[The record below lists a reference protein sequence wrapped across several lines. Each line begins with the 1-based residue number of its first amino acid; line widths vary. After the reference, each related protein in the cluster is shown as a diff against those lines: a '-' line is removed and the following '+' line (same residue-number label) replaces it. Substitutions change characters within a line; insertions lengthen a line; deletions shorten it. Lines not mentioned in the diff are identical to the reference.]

1 MCHVQ
6 CAVAATACVCS
17 TLSAF
22 RALLL
27 HPQHTLSNCTNH
39 VFLDVG
45 MPSCPML
52 YMLWYWIDCC
62 EQHQKLQ
69 LLQAMLTICGCL
81 QLNSRVSD
89 QELVGS
95 FRQFGNVIDYT
106 VIRATSCAYIDYDES
121 HAATLARRAMN
132 GALLG
137 GSALRVEFKV
147 S

>member
-1 MCHVQ
+1 
-6 CAVAATACVCS
+6 
-17 TLSAF
+17 
-22 RALLL
+22 
-27 HPQHTLSNCTNH
+27 
-39 VFLDVG
+39 
-45 MPSCPML
+45 
-52 YMLWYWIDCC
+52 
-62 EQHQKLQ
+62 
-69 LLQAMLTICGCL
+69 MLTMHAGL

-89 QELVGS
+89 QELVGA